1 MGLLCLIGAV
11 QVNDT
16 IIADPQFTLSLPVDG
31 TKALCYELHGSTGK
45 YFNLI
50 SDSCL
55 SVNAYFSPMDDQ
67 TRGNRISK
75 IGVHA
80 VAKDNFAA
88 LGSDALGGCVDIQIN
103 LEGCSALVNHKAVDS
118 IATVGDVHLKKIK
131 NKWRVSVPNCERASV
146 VMWVVCVDDK
156 LHLDVV
162 RGSNLKPTSHGLLGE
177 SPDTNKINHTNDMS
191 SILLFFYQFL
201 CRTTMERSNLSYYR

>member
-1 MGLLCLIGAV
+1 MDGAEA
-11 QVNDT
+11 
-16 IIADPQFTLSLPVDG
+16 I
-31 TKALCYELHGSTGK
+31 CYELHGSTGK

-55 SVNAYFSPMDDQ
+55 SVNAYFSPMDDR
-67 TRGNRISK
+67 TKGNRISS

-103 LEGCSALVNHKAVDS
+103 LDGCSALIDHEAVDS
-118 IATVGDVHLKKIK
+118 TATVGDIHLKKIK
-131 NKWRVSVPNCERASV
+131 KQWRVSVPNCERASV
-146 VMWVVCVDDK
+146 VMWVACVDDK
-156 LHLDVV
+156 LRLDIV

-177 SPDTNKINHTNDMS
+177 SPATNIIIIK
-191 SILLFFYQFL
+191 Q
-201 CRTTMERSNLSYYR
+201 